1 MADEIRLV
9 TFEGQNV
16 APINDAL
23 MWETA
28 IGDSGVIYGCETTL
42 KDAST
47 LHIETGY
54 GVVCGRHFQIFE
66 SDIPVTLSP
75 GGDLLGRLYVHMD
88 LSDASEP
95 IQLLVETAASLTP
108 VEQDDNVNI
117 TNGVWE
123 FNLATFDLNA
133 LTISNLVN
141 VFPTVAGGG
150 SNLIAGTETG
160 PNASEAY
167 VAGQYIIWASRLWEV
182 IDAIAVGDQFVI
194 GSNLSA
200 TNTTVGSELTKLNGS
215 LTGKQQGLTL
225 LWQNLSPDSIFA
237 AGNISLP
244 DNDGSKYNTLVVI
257 YGISAAHT
265 LGITIASNIYNNYIH
280 MDANETN
287 TSTFV
292 CARNAHISTQDLKT
306 IAVQDCY
313 GHYIGQTGTIYNGW
327 LRPLKIYGTNI

>member
-200 TNTTVGSELTKLNGS
+200 TNTTVGSELTKINDS
-215 LTGKQQGLTL
+215 INKKTEMKL
-225 LWQNLSPDSIFA
+225 LWENPNPTTAMADGAEINLSESSSNYDLLKFMYFRCRGENDIMSQDA
-237 AGNISLP
+237 ISGYGTVLIDP
-244 DNDGSKYNTLVVI
+244 EPSSYGASCRSRGLAYTNSTRFRSGGGYISYGSSAVTSNNDVCIPFKI
-257 YGISAAHT
+257 YGIK
-265 LGITIASNIYNNYIH
+265 L
-280 MDANETN
+280 
-287 TSTFV
+287 
-292 CARNAHISTQDLKT
+292 
-306 IAVQDCY
+306 
-313 GHYIGQTGTIYNGW
+313 
-327 LRPLKIYGTNI
+327 

>member
-200 TNTTVGSELTKLNGS
+200 TNTTVGSELTKIN
-215 LTGKQQGLTL
+215 
-225 LWQNLSPDSIFA
+225 DSISDLERDLPQNHIVLQPSVTLTTDMYTFPSDGYLYLQA
-237 AGNISLP
+237 NGNAVVLAFLYSSDGNIAMSLEA
-244 DNDGSKYNTLVVI
+244 YNYQFTAI
-257 YGISAAHT
+257 YVKKGMKAKVNSIQ
-265 LGITIASNIYNNYIH
+265 G
-280 MDANETN
+280 
-287 TSTFV
+287 
-292 CARNAHISTQDLKT
+292 
-306 IAVQDCY
+306 
-313 GHYIGQTGTIYNGW
+313 NGGVYAY
-327 LRPLKIYGTNI
+327 LFE

>member
-88 LSDASEP
+88 LSDASAP

-141 VFPTVAGGG
+141 VFPTVFGGG
-150 SNLIAGTETG
+150 VNLIAGTETG
-160 PNASEAY
+160 PTASEAY
-167 VAGQYIIWASRLWEV
+167 VAGQYLIWGSRLWEV

-215 LTGKQQGLTL
+215 LSSKQNKTFDL
-225 LWQNLSPDSIFA
+225 LLNNVSSGTYDVDLSNYTELVICCVHNGAF
-237 AGNISLP
+237 I
-244 DNDGSKYNTLVVI
+244 DGVSTVPVALYDT
-257 YGISAAHT
+257 
-265 LGITIASNIYNNYIH
+265 GITIRVWGATTEPNNVVSVQKQSGGLQVGSNY
-280 MDANETN
+280 
-287 TSTFV
+287 
-292 CARNAHISTQDLKT
+292 
-306 IAVQDCY
+306 
-313 GHYIGQTGTIYNGW
+313 QTATIYA
-327 LRPLKIYGTNI
+327 R

>member
-150 SNLIAGTETG
+150 ANLIAGIESG

-200 TNTTVGSELTKLNGS
+200 TNTTVGSELTKLNDSLSDKLDKNPTPDISYTTTSNMTGGQVLNWLWDNVDRSKLTINSIIHLGS
-215 LTGKQQGLTL
+215 EIYRIANVYFVNGVVPQLRYMT
-225 LWQNLSPDSIFA
+225 
-237 AGNISLP
+237 AGFGPSKSGVVCFVKATA
-244 DNDGSKYNTLVVI
+244 DGGWWS
-257 YGISAAHT
+257 S
-265 LGITIASNIYNNYIH
+265 SNGDNYISTV
-280 MDANETN
+280 MIGANAQIDI
-287 TSTFV
+287 F
-292 CARNAHISTQDLKT
+292 
-306 IAVQDCY
+306 Y
-313 GHYIGQTGTIYNGW
+313 
-327 LRPLKIYGTNI
+327 

>member
-200 TNTTVGSELTKLNGS
+200 TNTTVGSELTKLNDSISDVNNPVLLLDETVNNTYTVQDITQFKMLLFCTSFALDGVFDSIYVPTS
-215 LTGKQQGLTL
+215 LFKSLYYVCLQYPHVSNGYNANNKTRVSRISDTSIKIE
-225 LWQNLSPDSIFA
+225 NLSA
-237 AGNISLP
+237 
-244 DNDGSKYNTLVVI
+244 YTMHTYV
-257 YGISAAHT
+257 YGI
-265 LGITIASNIYNNYIH
+265 
-280 MDANETN
+280 
-287 TSTFV
+287 
-292 CARNAHISTQDLKT
+292 K
-306 IAVQDCY
+306 
-313 GHYIGQTGTIYNGW
+313 
-327 LRPLKIYGTNI
+327 